1 MKKAIVVFVFCA
13 VLAALADNPH
23 VTSLAQLVDV
33 ALTTPANGDTLT
45 FDGPSGKW
53 VNRPA
58 SAASNGPQ
66 IVARFDQEGI
76 NGDTNAPLFT
86 APETATYRVTFYGNT
101 TAIDTTLPLPFF
113 VEVSVFST
121 LSNGGLALG
130 INHQG
135 LTINQL
141 DSSLLRVNAGE
152 SPTLSVTNTTN
163 VTYGLHIVVEK
174 L

>member
-13 VLAALADNPH
+13 VLVALADNPH
-23 VTSLAQLVDV
+23 VTSLAQLIDV

-45 FDGPSGKW
+45 FDSASGKW
-53 VNRPA
+53 VNKPA
-58 SAASNGPQ
+58 SGASNGPQ
-66 IVARFDQEGI
+66 IVARFDQDGVTGDI
-76 NGDTNAPLFT
+76 NTPLFT
-86 APETATYRVTFYGNT
+86 ASETATYRVTFYVNT

-113 VEVSVFST
+113 VEVAVFGN
-121 LSNGGLALG
+121 LSNGGLAVG

-141 DSSLLRVNAGE
+141 DSSLMRVNAGE
-152 SPTLSVTNTTN
+152 SPTLSVFNTTN

>member
-1 MKKAIVVFVFCA
+1 M
-13 VLAALADNPH
+13 
-23 VTSLAQLVDV
+23 
-33 ALTTPANGDTLT
+33 
-45 FDGPSGKW
+45 
-53 VNRPA
+53 
-58 SAASNGPQ
+58 
-66 IVARFDQEGI
+66 
-76 NGDTNAPLFT
+76 
-86 APETATYRVTFYGNT
+86 ATYRVTFYGNT
-101 TAIDTTLPLPFF
+101 MAIDTTQPLPFF

-152 SPTLSVTNTTN
+152 SPTLSVTGTTN

>member
-53 VNRPA
+53 VNKPA

-66 IVARFDQEGI
+66 IVVRFDQDGI
-76 NGDTNAPLFT
+76 TGDINTPLFT
-86 APETATYRVTFYGNT
+86 ASETATYRVTFYGNT
-101 TAIDTTLPLPFF
+101 TAIDITQPLPFF
-113 VEVSVFST
+113 VNATVSSSLTNAGTAFS
-121 LSNGGLALG
+121 

-135 LTINQL
+135 LTIHQC

-152 SPTLSVTNTTN
+152 SPTLSVINTAN
-163 VTYGLHIVVEK
+163 VSTGLHIVVEK